1 MTIEAAAVRR
11 TRVPL
16 LALFAGN
23 AISLIGSALTAIAVP
38 WFVLVTT
45 GSAGKTGLTGAA
57 AIVPMILAGTLGG
70 SFVDRLGFKRA
81 SVLADLGAGLTMAL
95 IPLLY
100 HTVGLA
106 FWQLLLLVFLAG
118 LLDAPGGMARQSLI
132 PDLAALGK
140 VSLERVNSGFAS
152 IGRGAQLVGAPLCGV
167 LIAIFGASNVLWLDA
182 GSFLVSALLIGLT
195 VPGVAPAARTREA
208 TAPGYLEGLR
218 QAAGFIRRDSLFV
231 SVLLFVAVT
240 NFLGSPLFAVILPVY
255 AERVLGSSVALGII
269 FGGFGAGALAGAL
282 LYGALAHRLPR
293 RPTMLAGFA
302 LNALAL
308 LALAETPGTLGSAL
322 LLALGGLAAGPLN
335 PILMTAAHERVPE
348 QMRGRIFGLLMAV
361 SWVTM
366 PAGILAGGYLI
377 QAVGVAPV
385 IFAIGLAQLAITL
398 GMALN
403 PALHQLE
410 PASSP

>member
-1 MTIEAAAVRR
+1 MTTETRVVRR

-16 LALFAGN
+16 LALFTGN
-23 AISLIGSALTAIAVP
+23 AISLIGSQLTAIAVP

-57 AIVPMILAGTLGG
+57 AILPMILAGTLGG

-81 SVLADLGAGLTMAL
+81 SVLADLAAGLAMGL

-106 FWQLLLLVFLAG
+106 FWQLLALVFLVG
-118 LLDAPGGMARQSLI
+118 LLDAPGGTARQSLI
-132 PDLAALGK
+132 PDLAALGGA
-140 VSLERVNSGFAS
+140 SLERVNSGFAS
-152 IGRGAQLVGAPLCGV
+152 IGRGAQLVGAPLAGV

-182 GSFLVSALLIGLT
+182 GSFLVSALLIAAA
-195 VPGVAPAARTREA
+195 VPGAATAARLEDEA
-208 TAPGYLEGLR
+208 SLGYLEGLR
-218 QAAGFIRRDSLFV
+218 QAVGFIRRDSLFA
-231 SVLLFVAVT
+231 SVLIFVAVT

-293 RPTMLAGFA
+293 RPTLLAGFA

-308 LALAETPGTLGSAL
+308 LALAGTPGTLGSAL
-322 LLALGGLAAGPLN
+322 LMALAGLAAGPLN
-335 PILMTAAHERVPE
+335 PILMTAAHERIPE
-348 QMRGRIFGLLMAV
+348 QMRGRIFGLMMAV
-361 SWVTM
+361 SWVAM
-366 PAGILAGGYLI
+366 PAGILAGGYLV
-377 QAVGVAPV
+377 QLAGAAPV
-385 IFAIGLAQLAITL
+385 IFAIGLAQLLITA
-398 GMALN
+398 GMVFN
-403 PALHQLE
+403 PALRRLE
-410 PASSP
+410 PASAP